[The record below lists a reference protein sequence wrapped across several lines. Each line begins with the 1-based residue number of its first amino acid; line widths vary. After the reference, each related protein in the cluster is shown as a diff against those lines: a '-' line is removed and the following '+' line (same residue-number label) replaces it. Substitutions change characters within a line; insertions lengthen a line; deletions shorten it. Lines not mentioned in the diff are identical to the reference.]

1 MLINFKSKPHKQ
13 RVSIVLLLLLLSLN
27 FSWGLDYLQNGDI
40 VFQKSQ
46 SRQSKA
52 IQEATDSEWTHMGI
66 LFKRDNKWLV
76 YEAVQPV
83 SVTTL
88 ERFQQ
93 RSKNRHII
101 IKRMKKN
108 FVNLQAEKNQRLLYQ
123 ELVRFHGLNYDFLF
137 QWSDESIYC
146 SELIWKGVFNAF
158 NKSLGT
164 VQRFREM
171 NLDGPY
177 VKQLIKERLEQT
189 GKELDLN
196 EKIIT
201 PISIMNSRYLVTIY
215 DSNTDL

>member
-1 MLINFKSKPHKQ
+1 M
-13 RVSIVLLLLLLSLN
+13 LLLLLSLN

-40 VFQKSQ
+40 AFQKSQ
-46 SRQSKA
+46 TRQSKA

-66 LFKRDNKWLV
+66 VFKRDNQWLV

-101 IKRMKKN
+101 IKRIKKN
-108 FVNLQAEKNQRLLYQ
+108 FVNLEVVENQRRLYE
-123 ELVRFHGLNYDFLF
+123 ELIKFHGLNYDFLF

-158 NKSLGT
+158 HKSLGT
-164 VQRFREM
+164 VERFKDM

-189 GKELDLN
+189 GQELDLN
-196 EKIIT
+196 ERIIT
-201 PISIMNSRYLVTIY
+201 PISIMNSQDLRTIY
-215 DSNTDL
+215 DSNPDFLMQ

>member
-1 MLINFKSKPHKQ
+1 MLI
-13 RVSIVLLLLLLSLN
+13 ILLLSLN
-27 FSWGLDYLQNGDI
+27 FTWGLNNLQNGDI

-52 IQEATDSEWTHMGI
+52 IQEATDSPWTHMGI
-66 LFKRDNKWLV
+66 IFNKDNRWLV

-88 ERFQQ
+88 ERFQE
-93 RSKNRHII
+93 RSKDRHIV
-101 IKRMKKN
+101 IKRIQKQFIDLSTN
-108 FVNLQAEKNQRLLYQ
+108 ENQRRLYE
-123 ELVRFHGLNYDFLF
+123 ELIKFYGLNYDFLF

-146 SELIWKGVFNAF
+146 SELIWKGIFNAF
-158 NKSLGT
+158 NKSLGR
-164 VQRFREM
+164 VERFKDM
-171 NLDGPY
+171 NLSGPY

-201 PISIMNSRYLVTIY
+201 PISIMNSQHLETVY
-215 DSNTDL
+215 DSHANL